1 MPKLVAP
8 ADQKP
13 ADQEPA
19 DQTPADQKPAPW
31 GDDFDAE
38 RAWALVQKLRQENS
52 ELKTERDT
60 LKTASETQAAEG
72 KTEVQKLAD
81 ELAALKQRAADADR
95 KLALKS
101 VLVEFPDLADFED
114 LLTGDD
120 EAAIRAKAERL
131 AAIGKGKKPAAEEE
145 QQTPG
150 VPEKPKPNLTPG
162 HGGDASTP
170 FDPVA
175 IAKAA
180 RGQ

>member
-1 MPKLVAP
+1 MPEPEAP
-8 ADQKP
+8 ADPKP
-13 ADQEPA
+13 ADQE
-19 DQTPADQKPAPW
+19 PADQKPAPW

-131 AAIGKGKKPAAEEE
+131 AAIGKGKKPDADGEP
-145 QQTPG
+145 QPG